1 MNAGITTDKMNG
13 LKHDINAFISRA
25 GASRVGGSLEIK
37 EILCVGWAVLLRVQE
52 GWTQRFDEHC
62 PPRESRLVSISH
74 GASQMDKTA
83 TGWTLTRPDRLPQE
97 LDTPLSCSNW

>member
-52 GWTQRFDEHC
+52 G
-62 PPRESRLVSISH
+62 
-74 GASQMDKTA
+74 
-83 TGWTLTRPDRLPQE
+83 
-97 LDTPLSCSNW
+97 